1 MAMNCAGGSI
11 NRRAS
16 GLWKSI
22 WRVDCFRAKT
32 RRAGAV
38 GVRHD
43 NVAIMYPFTSARAAA
58 ARRRQRR
65 TTTDDGAVSRRR
77 RPRRRD
83 TTAGNARARTHTNDR
98 ARESTCRCRGYCVCR
113 RGAPPSADPGP
124 SPDGWG
130 VAARSDPTG
139 TAWACTRKRR
149 RGKRHGA
156 RTAVPAVRWV
166 SLPPVAVSRSRP
178 PSPPPTRDR
187 AAGTPPRARR
197 QPLSADLRRRS
208 VRIRTARRS
217 LCERFT
223 RVCVTCVIFFSLRTL
238 RPSPNI
244 IIIPPY
250 TYL

>member
-1 MAMNCAGGSI
+1 MAMNRAGGSI
-11 NRRAS
+11 NRRAK

-130 VAARSDPTG
+130 VAARSGPTG
-139 TAWACTRKRR
+139 TAWACTPKRAAGETPR
-149 RGKRHGA
+149 RAYRGPRRAVGLAPAGRGLSLAPPIPTTDA
-156 RTAVPAVRWV
+156 RPCRRNATSRAPAAA
-166 SLPPVAVSRSRP
+166 LCG
-178 PSPPPTRDR
+178 PSPPI
-187 AAGTPPRARR
+187 
-197 QPLSADLRRRS
+197 S
-208 VRIRTARRS
+208 
-217 LCERFT
+217 
-223 RVCVTCVIFFSLRTL
+223 
-238 RPSPNI
+238 
-244 IIIPPY
+244 PY
-250 TYL
+250 TYCAPVAM